1 MKYYAG
7 LDLGG
12 TFIKCGIVSEK
23 GEIIV
28 KDKIPTNCSS
38 CYDVARDAAA
48 AVKAL
53 SERAGVK
60 IEAAGIGSPGTIDSE
75 NGRSEERR
83 VGTECRL

>member
-28 KDKIPTNCSS
+28 KEDRKS
-38 CYDVARDAAA
+38 V
-48 AVKAL
+48 V
-53 SERAGVK
+53 
-60 IEAAGIGSPGTIDSE
+60 
-75 NGRSEERR
+75 
-83 VGTECRL
+83 